1 MSTPTRHPR
10 TGSVAAPVALAV
22 IGLAGLGAQPVV
34 VSTLI
39 EVAGF
44 DVRAAGYIASAE
56 VFGIALANAA
66 TTFGA
71 ARVSWRLLCG
81 IGLALMLTGSA
92 LSLLA
97 VTSPS
102 PMMTARAVSG
112 LGSGLLIARGYAA
125 AGLTRDPDRMLGY
138 ILATSTAQIAIA
150 SYCLPMLAASWGVS
164 VVFYYF
170 AALAVIGVLFLKR
183 IPVGADAAIL
193 SSHSGSSLT
202 ERVAALVAAAAL
214 FLGLGVLWAYL
225 FQIGLAI
232 GATTAEAAAGLTL
245 SQVAAFV
252 GALIAAFAVRWIP
265 AIGLN
270 LGSILVTIV
279 SVALLQV
286 LSGGIAYA
294 VLASGFNGASN
305 TTMVLALG
313 AVAAADV
320 DGRWIA
326 AAVTLQ
332 TLGFAFGPA
341 IAAEIVSSDGFRM
354 AQFRCIALLVVS
366 AAAAFAAFVLS
377 RRRTGATGIAS
388 RPPPGPRHGDEF

>member
-81 IGLALMLTGSA
+81 IGLALMLAGSA

-97 VTSPS
+97 GTTPS
-102 PMMTARAVSG
+102 HMMFARAVSG
-112 LGSGLLIARGYAA
+112 LGSGLLISRGYAA

-138 ILATSTAQIAIA
+138 ILATSTAQVAIA
-150 SYCLPMLAASWGVS
+150 SYCLPILAAASGVS
-164 VVFYYF
+164 VIFHYF
-170 AALAVIGVLFLKR
+170 AALAACGVLFLTR

-193 SSHSGSSLT
+193 SSHSGSSLA
-202 ERVAALVAAAAL
+202 ERVTALVAAASL

-225 FQIGLAI
+225 FQIGLGM
-232 GATTAEAAAGLTL
+232 GATTAQAAAGLTL
-245 SQVAAFV
+245 SQIAAFA

-265 AIGLN
+265 AIGLK
-270 LGSILVTIV
+270 LGSLLITIV
-279 SVALLQV
+279 SIALLQV
-286 LSGGIAYA
+286 LSGGMAYA

-341 IAAEIVSSDGFRM
+341 IAAQIVSGNDFRM
-354 AQFRCIALLVVS
+354 AQSLSIALLVVS
-366 AAAAFAAFVLS
+366 VIASLAAFTRS
-377 RRRTGATGIAS
+377 RRRTGPTDLA
-388 RPPPGPRHGDEF
+388 

>member
-1 MSTPTRHPR
+1 MVTAESLPR
-10 TGSVAAPVALAV
+10 NASVAAPIALAV

-39 EVAGF
+39 EAGGY
-44 DVRAAGYIASAE
+44 DVRTAGYVASAE

-81 IGLALMLTGSA
+81 IGLALMLLGSA

-97 VTSPS
+97 GAAVSH
-102 PMMTARAVSG
+102 MMLARAVSG
-112 LGSGLLIARGYAA
+112 LGSGLLISRGYAA

-138 ILATSTAQIAIA
+138 ILATSTAQTAIA
-150 SYCLPMLAASWGVS
+150 SYCLPILAAAWGVS
-164 VVFYYF
+164 VIFYYF
-170 AALAVIGVLFLKR
+170 AALAAFGVLFLKR

-193 SSHSGSSLT
+193 SSHSGSSLA
-202 ERVAALVAAAAL
+202 ERVAALLAAASL

-225 FQIGLAI
+225 FQIGLTM
-232 GATTAEAAAGLTL
+232 GATTAQAAAGLTL

-265 AIGLN
+265 AIGLK
-270 LGSILVTIV
+270 LGSILITIA

-286 LSGGIAYA
+286 LSGGMAYA

-341 IAAEIVSSDGFRM
+341 IAAQIVRSDDFHM
-354 AQFRCIALLVVS
+354 AQSLCIALLVVC
-366 AAAAFAAFVLS
+366 AAATCAAFVLS
-377 RRRTGATGIAS
+377 RRRTGTTRIA
-388 RPPPGPRHGDEF
+388 